1 MSADDVCCNIAEPDT
16 PHITLSGSSQRFN
29 MPCLA
34 ILVFNGPLWVDGW
47 AKDEDATMQGSFSKA
62 FLPIGAFTRSLAW
75 SAIVGFGQL
84 PCANL
89 VSDVRG
95 YGAPFHCFLWIR
107 FAVSG

>member
-1 MSADDVCCNIAEPDT
+1 MSADDVCCNITEPDT

-34 ILVFNGPLWVDGW
+34 ILVFTARFGLMVGRKMKMLRCRVLFPRRSCRSG
-47 AKDEDATMQGSFSKA
+47 Q
-62 FLPIGAFTRSLAW
+62 FTRSLAW

-89 VSDVRG
+89 V
-95 YGAPFHCFLWIR
+95 
-107 FAVSG
+107 